1 MYVCVYIVDR
11 ENCKTTNRLCGRREK
26 VENERSKKHFYPFM
40 ALTEKERET
49 LDLHIDKY
57 IQQKHGGK
65 TLFLS
70 CEFN

>member
-1 MYVCVYIVDR
+1 
-11 ENCKTTNRLCGRREK
+11 
-26 VENERSKKHFYPFM
+26 M